1 MKTLRVDE
9 SACTIPECLDIC
21 KTCLRNTTDTKTPE
35 RQTWSNFYP
44 KRNNGVKPPTE
55 CDGFLEK

>member
-1 MKTLRVDE
+1 MKLRFDQ

-21 KTCLRNTTDTKTPE
+21 KTCLRNTIGTKTPE
-35 RQTWSNFYP
+35 RQVWSNFYP
-44 KRNNGVKPPTE
+44 KRNNGINEPTE